1 MAQRLLLRGLLAGG
15 IAGLLAFLFARIF
28 AEPVIS
34 RAIDYESGRDA
45 VQGTLDKALG
55 LPVYPADPEIF
66 SRTIQANL
74 GIGAGMILF
83 GAAMGTLFAVV
94 YAVCLGRTGLL
105 RPRTLSVLL
114 AGGGLLAIYLIPFIK
129 YPANPPSIGH
139 SDTIKERSGVY
150 VLMVLASIVLLVLAV
165 LLGRRLQA
173 RFGNW
178 NASLMAGGAFIV
190 AIGIVMALLPQLG
203 SLAANVATYGSHA
216 TETPLPLT
224 DTKGVIVYPGFP
236 ADDLY
241 TFRLYSVT
249 AQLILWSAIGLI
261 FAPLAERLLKPS
273 GQVADPKAVVI

>member
-1 MAQRLLLRGLLAGG
+1 MAQRLLLRGLLAGA

-34 RAIDYESGRDA
+34 RAVDYESARDA
-45 VQGTLDKALG
+45 AQNTLDKALG
-55 LPVYPADPEIF
+55 LPVYPEDPEIF

-94 YAVCLGRTGLL
+94 YAVCLGRVGLL

-114 AGGGLLAIYLIPFIK
+114 AGGGLLAIYLVPFLK

-139 SDTIKERSGVY
+139 ADTIKERSGLY
-150 VLMVLASIVLLVLAV
+150 LLMVLASIVFLVLAV
-165 LLGRRLQA
+165 LVGKRLQS
-173 RFGNW
+173 RCGNW
-178 NASLMAGGAFIV
+178 NASLIAGGAFIV
-190 AIGIVMALLPQLG
+190 AIGIVMALLPQVG
-203 SLAANVATYGSHA
+203 TLAANVATYGSHA

-224 DTKGVIVYPGFP
+224 DAKGNIVFPGFP

-241 TFRLYSVT
+241 SFRLYSVS

-261 FAPLAERLLKPS
+261 FAPLAERLLRPA
-273 GQVADPKAVVI
+273 GRATDRETVIV

>member
-1 MAQRLLLRGLLAGG
+1 MAQRLLLRGLLAGA

-34 RAIDYESGRDA
+34 RAVDYESARDA
-45 VQGTLDKALG
+45 AQNTLDKALG
-55 LPVYPADPEIF
+55 LPVYPEDPEIF

-114 AGGGLLAIYLIPFIK
+114 AGGGLLAIYLVPFLR

-139 SDTIKERSGVY
+139 ADTIKERSGLY
-150 VLMVLASIVLLVLAV
+150 LLMVLASIVFLVLAV
-165 LLGRRLQA
+165 LVGKRLQS
-173 RFGNW
+173 RCGNW
-178 NASLMAGGAFIV
+178 NASLIAGGAFIV
-190 AIGIVMALLPQLG
+190 AIGIVMALLPQVG
-203 SLAANVATYGSHA
+203 TLAANVATYGSHA

-224 DTKGVIVYPGFP
+224 DAKGNIVFPGFP

-241 TFRLYSVT
+241 SFRLYSVS

-261 FAPLAERLLKPS
+261 FAPLAERLLRPA
-273 GQVADPKAVVI
+273 GRATDRETVIV

>member
-1 MAQRLLLRGLLAGG
+1 MAQRLLLRGLLVGAVG
-15 IAGLLAFLFARIF
+15 GLLAFLFARIF

-45 VQGTLDKALG
+45 AQNMLDKALG
-55 LPVYPADPEIF
+55 LPVYHEDHEIF
-66 SRTIQANL
+66 SRSVQANL

-94 YAVCLGRTGLL
+94 YTVCLGRVGLL

-114 AGGGLLAIYLIPFIK
+114 AGGGLLAIYLVPFLK
-129 YPANPPSIGH
+129 YPANPPAIGH
-139 SDTIKERSGVY
+139 EDTIKERSGLY
-150 VLMVLASIVLLVLAV
+150 LLMVLASILFLVLAV
-165 LLGRRLQA
+165 LLGKRLRS

-178 NASLMAGGAFIV
+178 NSSLIAGGAFIV
-190 AIGIVMALLPQLG
+190 AVGIVMALLPQLG

-224 DTKGVIVYPGFP
+224 DAKGVIVYPGFP

-241 TFRLYSVT
+241 SFRLYSVG
-249 AQLILWSAIGLI
+249 AQLLLWTAIGLI
-261 FAPLAERLLKPS
+261 FAPLAERLLRPA
-273 GQVADPKAVVI
+273 GQVTDRETVVV

>member
-1 MAQRLLLRGLLAGG
+1 MAQRLLLRGLLAGA

-34 RAIDYESGRDA
+34 RAVDYESARDA
-45 VQGTLDKALG
+45 AQNTLDKALG
-55 LPVYPADPEIF
+55 LPVYPEDPEIF

-114 AGGGLLAIYLIPFIK
+114 AGGGLLAIYLVPFLK

-139 SDTIKERSGVY
+139 ADTIKERSGLY
-150 VLMVLASIVLLVLAV
+150 LLMVLASIVFLVLAV
-165 LLGRRLQA
+165 LVGKRLQS
-173 RFGNW
+173 RCGNW
-178 NASLMAGGAFIV
+178 NASLIAGGAFIV
-190 AIGIVMALLPQLG
+190 AIGIVMALLPQVG
-203 SLAANVATYGSHA
+203 TLAANVATYGSHA

-224 DTKGVIVYPGFP
+224 DAKGNIVFPGFP

-241 TFRLYSVT
+241 SFRLYSVS

-261 FAPLAERLLKPS
+261 FAPLAERLLRPA
-273 GQVADPKAVVI
+273 GRATDRETVIV